1 MQVKSGLTGYA
12 QLYGKYNT
20 SAYDKLRLDLIYIE
34 NRSLFLDLKLI
45 MLTLKIL
52 FIPGSTQG
60 FSEEAV
66 GLMKVEPGERRVS

>member
-1 MQVKSGLTGYA
+1 MKGGLTGYA

-34 NRSLFLDLKLI
+34 NRSLILDLKLI
-45 MLTLKIL
+45 MLTLKML
-52 FIPGSTQG
+52 FIPESTEG

-66 GLMKVEPGERRVS
+66 GLMQVELKKRDLTA